1 MRGNTGRITKGEK
14 SVDRKVTTY
23 QEDLVNALKDPREA
37 AAYLNAA
44 IEEGDR
50 AVFLL
55 ALRNVAEAQG
65 GMAAL
70 ARKTRMNR
78 ESLYRMLS
86 SKGNPEI
93 RSILTLLNSME
104 LRLVVEPKQ
113 SGNRRYGRRISFPTS
128 PA

>member
-1 MRGNTGRITKGEK
+1 MAH
-14 SVDRKVTTY
+14 KVTSY
-23 QEDLVNALKDPREA
+23 QEDLIDGLKDPREA

-65 GMAAL
+65 GMSAL
-70 ARKTRMNR
+70 ARKARINR

-93 RSILTLLNSME
+93 KSIFTLLNSMR
-104 LRLVVEPKQ
+104 LRLIVEPKEN
-113 SGNRRYGRRISFPTS
+113 GEKRHKRRVDP
-128 PA
+128 PASHAL